1 MENTILA
8 VISRQMSI
16 QREMDTLANNIANS
30 STDGFK
36 SERMRFAEHLVDI
49 GNNQTIAF
57 VKDAGVIRD
66 FSDGPLR
73 STGNP
78 LDVAIRG
85 EGFFEIETEDGVLYT
100 RSGRLHLDPIGMLI
114 NAEGQA
120 VLGTDGLPII
130 TFPGDTAIVIDPN
143 GRVTSESGELGY
155 LSLVAF
161 DDLSKMVKVGNGLY
175 DTDQDT
181 LIADESTIVQGSL
194 EGSNVVSITE
204 MTRMI
209 TLLRSY
215 QGSQAL
221 GDQEHDLRRKA
232 ISVIGSV
239 STNA

>member
-175 DTDQDT
+175 DTNQDT
-181 LIADESTIVQGSL
+181 LVADESTIVQGSL

-209 TLLRSY
+209 SLLRSY
-215 QGSQAL
+215 QASQAL

>member
-1 MENTILA
+1 MENTILT
-8 VISRQMSI
+8 VISRQIII
-16 QREMDTLANNIANS
+16 QREMDTLANNVANS

-36 SERMRFAEHLVDI
+36 SERMLFAEHLVDI

-57 VKDAGVIRD
+57 VKDAGIIRD

-130 TFPGDTAIVIDPN
+130 TFPGDSAIVIDPN

-161 DDLSKMVKVGNGLY
+161 EDLSKLVKVGNGLY
-175 DTDQDT
+175 NTDQDT
-181 LIADESTIVQGSL
+181 LVADESTIVQGSL

-215 QGSQAL
+215 QGSQTL

>member
-209 TLLRSY
+209 SLLRSY